1 MQVSILDQAPI
12 LNNSTAKEALEQS
25 IQLAVMAEKLGYT
38 RYWIA
43 EHHNLSG
50 LACSA
55 PEIML
60 PVIGAKTKSI
70 RIGSGATLLP
80 HYKPYKVAEMFNML
94 ATLFPN
100 RIDLGI
106 GRAPGGDA
114 QSSIALSGNY
124 LENVKNMPKTVQ
136 ELLHFLY
143 NDYPKNELFS
153 SISASPLP
161 NIPPEPWI
169 LGTSIKSAFLAA
181 ENGISYAFGQ
191 FMSNEDG
198 RQIIQTYKNQF
209 QKKRKQQPKTI
220 VTVSAICAE
229 TSEKAEQIAFSSF
242 LWNLQHHKGKTLDFP
257 LKEEAKQQLLNSD
270 EFQQFQKNMIIGDPT
285 FVVHRLY
292 ELKNWYEA
300 DEMMILTITG
310 SYEERTKSYQLIAEE
325 INRKK
330 SYR

>member
-25 IQLAVMAEKLGYT
+25 IQLAVLAEKLGYT

-153 SISASPLP
+153 NISASPLP

-209 QKKRKQQPKTI
+209 QKKENSSQRQLSQSRQYALKLTKKRSKLP
-220 VTVSAICAE
+220 SAAFYGIF
-229 TSEKAEQIAFSSF
+229 SIIKEK
-242 LWNLQHHKGKTLDFP
+242 H
-257 LKEEAKQQLLNSD
+257 
-270 EFQQFQKNMIIGDPT
+270 
-285 FVVHRLY
+285 
-292 ELKNWYEA
+292 
-300 DEMMILTITG
+300 
-310 SYEERTKSYQLIAEE
+310 LIFH
-325 INRKK
+325 
-330 SYR
+330 